1 MSILTKKGR
10 PNLLNDNLLKKVNEV
25 KEGARAA
32 GATLQHYFLENLWKD
47 SNGVGGGGVVGMIKI
62 LTSTVCFR
70 EEGSFN
76 LEGCEQRGYGGSKS
90 LLSFVDIING

>member
-10 PNLLNDNLLKKVNEV
+10 PNLLNDNLLKKVKEV

-32 GATLQHYFLENLWKD
+32 GATLQHYFLENLSKD

-70 EEGSFN
+70 EGVPSTWKVVN
-76 LEGCEQRGYGGSKS
+76 RGGVGGQKVYS
-90 LLSFVDIING
+90 LLWTS